1 MLLFLSRRV
10 AEYGVA
16 AHFDYKTLQGGS
28 KLDHTLDAY
37 LKSVEQL
44 KGKNTLQPPSLG
56 SFSLDPHYRL
66 VPN

>member
-28 KLDHTLDAY
+28 KLDRTLDAY
-37 LKSVEQL
+37 LKSVGEL
-44 KGKNTLQPPSLG
+44 KEKKYIATPFLRIIFL
-56 SFSLDPHYRL
+56 
-66 VPN
+66 